1 MSTSNPI
8 AQHFASAT
16 SSSATTGNANAN
28 TSTNLN
34 NGEGVNSLP
43 SVQERIEQFQQISRQ
58 RQQQLQLQQQ
68 QQQQQ
73 TQITPISHGALK
85 GQAFLNRISS
95 SGTPVSQHT
104 SSNEH
109 TQQDSPRIV
118 RVYPTPTSASQ
129 ATPASAEN
137 GAESSASRPNGVVFR
152 EQQLAA
158 SSSSTTPINRS
169 SQHQPQNSSPNTA
182 SKQARVSNE
191 LSNKTNEP
199 SQLPTNVSF
208 NNTSVQTPNNNKSN
222 TSTNI
227 AGSGL
232 ARKTQF
238 MNSLDTILF
247 NNNLIQLQN
256 HLNTN
261 NNNNSNDSNNETNT
275 SSQQSST
282 NVSPA
287 SNNSNSSSSS
297 SSSSSSPVESAYKV
311 EEVPAK
317 EPDLSKRPKK
327 SALKKEKEQ
336 TGSTSKGVT
345 LLHFE
350 DANSSESNAI
360 KFGSV
365 ASELNSNFKASSLA
379 SRVQRNDSLARFL
392 KERPQIHELV
402 DKNILPV
409 GNDQQRKVERE
420 EIEIKLDR
428 KLSLRPTARE
438 LEQRNILHIKTQEE
452 INKEKEETRKMLVRK
467 LSYRPTIQEL
477 RDKRIIRF
485 HDYIEVTEV
494 EDYDRRADKPWTRL
508 TPKDKAAIRNELNL
522 YKSTEMEVHEDSRH
536 LIRFHKP

>member
-1 MSTSNPI
+1 M
-8 AQHFASAT
+8 
-16 SSSATTGNANAN
+16 
-28 TSTNLN
+28 
-34 NGEGVNSLP
+34 NSLP

-58 RQQQLQLQQQ
+58 RQQQLQNHQQ

-73 TQITPISHGALK
+73 TQITPISNGTVK
-85 GQAFLNRISS
+85 GQAFFNRISS
-95 SGTPVSQHT
+95 SVTPVSQHT
-104 SSNEH
+104 SSNEQNH
-109 TQQDSPRIV
+109 QQDSPRIV
-118 RVYPTPTSASQ
+118 RVYPTPTSTSQ
-129 ATPASAEN
+129 ATPVSTEN
-137 GAESSASRPNGVVFR
+137 GGESSASKPIGVVFR
-152 EQQLAA
+152 EQLASN
-158 SSSSTTPINRS
+158 SSNTPTNRS
-169 SQHQPQNSSPNTA
+169 SQYQQQQNSSPNTA
-182 SKQARVSNE
+182 NKQARVSNE
-191 LSNKTNEP
+191 LNKTNET
-199 SQLPTNVSF
+199 QLPISVSY
-208 NNTSVQTPNNNKSN
+208 NNTNIQTPNSNNKSN
-222 TSTNI
+222 TSNNI
-227 AGSGL
+227 TGSGL
-232 ARKTQF
+232 ASRKTQF

-261 NNNNSNDSNNETNT
+261 NNNNNNNNSNDNNNETNT

-297 SSSSSSPVESAYKV
+297 SPVEPAYKV

-327 SALKKEKEQ
+327 SALKKEQ
-336 TGSTSKGVT
+336 TASKGVT
-345 LLHFE
+345 LHFE
-350 DANSSESNAI
+350 DINSNESNAI
-360 KFGSV
+360 KFSSV
-365 ASELNSNFKASSLA
+365 ASELNSNFKTSSLA

-392 KERPQIHELV
+392 KERPQIQELV

-409 GNDQQRKVERE
+409 NNDQQRKVERE

-452 INKEKEETRKMLVRK
+452 INKEKEETKKMLVRK

-522 YKSTEMEVHEDSRH
+522 YKSTEMEVHEESRH